1 MPQDTPHKKPL
12 SFNFQTYLLTGLLAI
27 TPLVAVWLVF
37 NFFLGVLSQAGHPI
51 AVALADFIEDRAPE
65 VTPWLS
71 DPRVQFLIGVVVAL
85 LMLYLIGAFASRV
98 IGARLI
104 ALFERVASRI
114 PLVNTI
120 YSATKKLVDVL
131 RQKPESAQRVV
142 LVDFPREGVKT
153 LGFVMRVFPD
163 SQTGEEL
170 ATVYVPTALN
180 PTAGFLQIA
189 PLSKFIP
196 TDIPA
201 DQAMTMII
209 SGGAVAPEHITLVP
223 PPAKV

>member
-1 MPQDTPHKKPL
+1 MDTPQKKGL
-12 SFNFQTYLLTGLLAI
+12 HLNIQAYLLAGLLAI
-27 TPLVAVWLVF
+27 TPLVVVWLVF
-37 NFFLGVLSQAGHPI
+37 SFFLGVLSSLGHPL
-51 AVALADFIEDRAPE
+51 AVELADFIEDRAPG

-71 DPRVQFLIGVVVAL
+71 DPNVQFLIAVVVAL
-85 LMLYLIGAFASRV
+85 LMLYLIGAIASRV
-98 IGARLI
+98 LGARLI
-104 ALFERVASRI
+104 ALFERVVARI
-114 PLVNTI
+114 PVVDTI
-120 YSATKKLVDVL
+120 YSAAKKLVDVL
-131 RQKPESAQRVV
+131 RKKPESSQRVV
-142 LVDFPREGVKT
+142 LVDFPREGMKT

-180 PTAGFLQIA
+180 PTAGFLQIG

-209 SGGAVAPEHITLVP
+209 SGGAVMPDGLSLTPQA
-223 PPAKV
+223 AKI

>member
-1 MPQDTPHKKPL
+1 
-12 SFNFQTYLLTGLLAI
+12 
-27 TPLVAVWLVF
+27 VF
-37 NFFLGVLSQAGHPI
+37 DFFLGVLSQAGHPM
-51 AVALADFIEDRAPE
+51 AVALAGFIEDRAPA

-71 DPRVQFLIGVVVAL
+71 DPRIQFLIAVVVAL
-85 LMLYLIGAFASRV
+85 LMLYLIGAIASRV
-98 IGARLI
+98 LGERLI
-104 ALFERVASRI
+104 ALFERIVTRI
-114 PLVNTI
+114 PVVDTI

-131 RQKPESAQRVV
+131 RQKPESTQRVV
-142 LVDFPREGVKT
+142 LVDFPRAGMKT

-189 PLSKFIP
+189 PLSQFTP

-209 SGGAVAPEHITLVP
+209 SGGAVAPEQITLSP
-223 PPAKV
+223 PRAKV

>member
-1 MPQDTPHKKPL
+1 MPQDSPQKGLH
-12 SFNFQTYLLTGLLAI
+12 FQGYLLAGLLTI

-37 NFFLGVLSQAGHPI
+37 NFFLGVLSSAGHPI
-51 AVALADFIEDRAPE
+51 ATALADFIETRAPQ
-65 VTPWLS
+65 VTPILS
-71 DPRVQFLIGVVVAL
+71 NPNVQFLIAIVVAL
-85 LMLYLIGAFASRV
+85 LMLYLIGAIASRV
-98 IGARLI
+98 LGARVI
-104 ALFERVASRI
+104 ALFERLVTRI
-114 PLVNTI
+114 PVVDTI
-120 YSATKKLVDVL
+120 YSAAKKLVDVL
-131 RQKPESAQRVV
+131 RKKPDSSQRVV
-142 LVDFPREGVKT
+142 LVDFPREGMKT

-180 PTAGFLQIA
+180 PTAGFLQIG

-209 SGGAVAPEHITLVP
+209 SGGAVMPDQLSLAPQT
-223 PPAKV
+223 AKT

>member
-1 MPQDTPHKKPL
+1 MPQDAPQKKEF
-12 SFNFQTYLLTGLLAI
+12 SFNFQAYLLAGMLAI
-27 TPLVAVWLVF
+27 TPLVVVWLVF

-51 AVALADFIEDRAPE
+51 AVALADFIEARAPA

-71 DPRVQFLIGVVVAL
+71 DPRLQFLIAVVVAL
-85 LMLYLIGAFASRV
+85 LMLYLIGAIASRV
-98 IGARLI
+98 LGARLI
-104 ALFERVASRI
+104 ALFERIVARI
-114 PLVNTI
+114 PMVDTI

-142 LVDFPREGVKT
+142 LVDFPREGMKT

-189 PLSKFIP
+189 PLSKFTP

-209 SGGAVAPEHITLVP
+209 SGGAVAPERITLAP
-223 PPAKV
+223 PVVRN